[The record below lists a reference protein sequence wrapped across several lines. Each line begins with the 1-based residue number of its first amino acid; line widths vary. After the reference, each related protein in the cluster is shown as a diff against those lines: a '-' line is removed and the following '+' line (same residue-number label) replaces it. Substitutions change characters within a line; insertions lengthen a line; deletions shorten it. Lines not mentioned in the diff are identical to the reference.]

1 MKTFIMVFLPVEIY
15 LSDKI
20 YEENV
25 DMSLITKTISQ
36 RAEK

>member
-1 MKTFIMVFLPVEIY
+1 MKTLIMAFLPVERY

-20 YEENV
+20 YEENI